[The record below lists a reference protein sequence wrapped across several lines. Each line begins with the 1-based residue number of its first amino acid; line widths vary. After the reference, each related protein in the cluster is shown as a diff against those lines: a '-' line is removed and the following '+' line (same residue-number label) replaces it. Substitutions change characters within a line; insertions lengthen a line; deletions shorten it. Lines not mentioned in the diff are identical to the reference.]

1 MILLFCI
8 LLIAGGCKEE
18 ELKPS
23 SLILNTDKIEIP
35 SEGGEFRVTYR
46 LESPVYD
53 GVVSIDNQP
62 EWVKDVNT
70 SVSGE
75 ITFAVDANEELEYRT
90 AELLVEYSGASEG
103 RTLIIRQL
111 PKVIPP
117 VFDITIELVTQTAA
131 KYSVV
136 PGDKEQTYVSMLV
149 EKEYFDSY
157 QSDEE
162 YFQDDLKYIREM
174 AESFGVS
181 LEEYLS
187 NTLSRGDLLVKNMTG
202 LLPGTEYYVYAYGL
216 TVSGERTTDIYK
228 EQFETVSVPKIDM
241 TFTMDAVLT
250 GPLCDLSVIPSDNE
264 QRYVIGMY
272 ASDGVPDAETA
283 VKMYQQYILDMI
295 AMYEV
300 MGMTPEEIVAGLSAV
315 GKTSRTYELDENRGY
330 IVFAASCTDNG
341 LINSDPVSKTFTT
354 ETVRPSDNEI
364 TFEVAGLEA
373 HQATVNIKTTNRDP
387 YVIYL
392 ARTDLFSGK
401 GDDEIIQYIK
411 SAEGIE
417 EYIRR
422 GDVTVDAAELEDET
436 SYTLYAFGYVTG
448 KVNTGLFSTSFTTK
462 SAVPAD
468 IEIVAEHSKYFD
480 GTEVEELYPEDYSGA
495 SGQAVLPIT
504 VRTEGEPAEK
514 YYYYIYEGDLT
525 SDIILTDKEA
535 IAALFEDGISESPV
549 AFFLP
554 YDDESTLLAFAVGT
568 DGNYSK
574 VYREKIVLSR
584 DGVSPIDEFRP
595 YQASE
600 SEVIEI
606 PEMQFGTPLLKLRS
620 GIEESERADA
630 AVDYCRR
637 VLGDNMPDRT
647 RQTR

>member
-23 SLILNTDKIEIP
+23 SLILNTDKLEIP
-35 SEGGEFRVTYR
+35 AEGGEFRVTYR

-53 GVVSIDNQP
+53 GVVSIENQP

-75 ITFAVDANEELEYRT
+75 ITFVADANEELEYRN
-90 AELLVEYSGASEG
+90 AELLVEYSGDAKGSV
-103 RTLIIRQL
+103 LNLSQL

-117 VFDITIELVTQTAA
+117 VFDITIELITQTTA

-136 PGDKEQTYVSMLV
+136 PGDKDQTYVSMLV
-149 EKEYFDSY
+149 EKNYFDSY

-162 YFQDDLKYIREM
+162 YFQDDLKYIKEM

-181 LEEYLS
+181 LEEYLT

-202 LLPGTEYYVYAYGL
+202 LLPGTEYYVYAYGM

-228 EQFETVSVPKIDM
+228 EQFATVSVPKIDV
-241 TFTMDAVLT
+241 TFTINSSLT
-250 GPLCDLSVIPSDNE
+250 GPLCDLSVIPSDKE

-272 ASDGVPDAETA
+272 ASDGVSDADAA

-295 AMYEV
+295 AVYEV
-300 MGMTPEEIVAGLSAV
+300 MGMSPEEVVAGMSV
-315 GKTSRTYELDENRGY
+315 IGETSRTYELEENRGY

-341 LINSDPVSKTFTT
+341 LINSDPASETFTT
-354 ETVRPSDNEI
+354 GTVQPSDNVI
-364 TFEVAGLEA
+364 TFEVTDLEA
-373 HQATVNIKTTNRDP
+373 HQATVNIKTTNKDP

-392 ARTDLFSGK
+392 AKSDLFEGK
-401 GDDEIIQYIK
+401 SDDEIIKYIK

-417 EYIRR
+417 EYVRR
-422 GDVTVDAAELEDET
+422 GDVAVDAAELEDET
-436 SYTLYAFGYVTG
+436 GYTIYAFGYVIG
-448 KVNTGLFSTSFTTK
+448 KVNTGLFSASFTTK

-468 IEIVAEHSKYFD
+468 IEIVVEHSKYFD

-495 SGQAVLPIT
+495 SGLAVLPIT
-504 VRTEGEPAEK
+504 VNTEGDPADK

-549 AFFLP
+549 SFFLP

-600 SEVIEI
+600 SEAIEI
-606 PEMQFGTPLLKLRS
+606 PEMQFRTPVLKLRS
-620 GIEESERADA
+620 EVKDSEKADVAVNYNKKMLGEEFPR
-630 AVDYCRR
+630 
-637 VLGDNMPDRT
+637 
-647 RQTR
+647 

>member
-23 SLILNTDKIEIP
+23 SLILNTDKLEIP
-35 SEGGEFRVTYR
+35 AEGGEFRVTYR

-53 GVVSIDNQP
+53 GVVSIENQP

-75 ITFAVDANEELEYRT
+75 ITFVADANEELEYRN
-90 AELLVEYSGASEG
+90 AELLVQYSGDAKSSV
-103 RTLIIRQL
+103 LNLSQL

-117 VFDITIELVTQTAA
+117 VFDITIELITQTTA

-136 PGDKEQTYVSMLV
+136 PGDKDQTYVSMLV
-149 EKEYFDSY
+149 EKNYFDSY

-162 YFQDDLKYIREM
+162 YFQDDLKYIKEM

-181 LEEYLS
+181 LEEYLT

-202 LLPGTEYYVYAYGL
+202 LLPGTEYYVYAYGM

-228 EQFETVSVPKIDM
+228 EQFATVSVPKIDV
-241 TFTMDAVLT
+241 TFTINSSLT
-250 GPLCDLSVIPSDNE
+250 GPLCDLSVIPSDKE

-272 ASDGVPDAETA
+272 ASDGVSDADAA

-295 AMYEV
+295 AVYEV
-300 MGMTPEEIVAGLSAV
+300 MGMSPEEVVAGMSV
-315 GKTSRTYELDENRGY
+315 IGETSRTYELEENRGY

-341 LINSDPVSKTFTT
+341 LINSDPASETFTT
-354 ETVRPSDNEI
+354 GTVQPSDNVI
-364 TFEVAGLEA
+364 TFEVTDLEA
-373 HQATVNIKTTNRDP
+373 HQATVNIKTTNKDP

-392 ARTDLFSGK
+392 AKSDLFEGK
-401 GDDEIIQYIK
+401 SDDEIIKYIK

-417 EYIRR
+417 EYVRR
-422 GDVTVDAAELEDET
+422 GDVAVDAAELEDET
-436 SYTLYAFGYVTG
+436 GYTMYAFGYVIG
-448 KVNTGLFSTSFTTK
+448 KVNTGLFSASFTTK

-468 IEIVAEHSKYFD
+468 IEIVVEHSKYFD

-495 SGQAVLPIT
+495 SGLAVLPIT
-504 VRTEGEPAEK
+504 VNTEGDPADK

-549 AFFLP
+549 SFFLP

-600 SEVIEI
+600 SEAIEI
-606 PEMQFGTPLLKLRS
+606 PEMQFRTPVLKLRS
-620 GIEESERADA
+620 EVKDSEKADVAVNYNKKMLGEEFPR
-630 AVDYCRR
+630 
-637 VLGDNMPDRT
+637 
-647 RQTR
+647 

>member
-23 SLILNTDKIEIP
+23 SLILNTDKLEIP
-35 SEGGEFRVTYR
+35 AEGGEFRVTYR

-53 GVVSIDNQP
+53 GVVSIENQP

-75 ITFAVDANEELEYRT
+75 ITFVADANEELEYRN
-90 AELLVEYSGASEG
+90 AELLVHYSGDAKGSV
-103 RTLIIRQL
+103 LNLSQL

-117 VFDITIELVTQTAA
+117 VFDITIELITQTTA

-136 PGDKEQTYVSMLV
+136 PGDKDQTYVSMLV
-149 EKEYFDSY
+149 EKNYFDSY

-162 YFQDDLKYIREM
+162 YFQDDLKYIKEM

-181 LEEYLS
+181 LEEYLT

-202 LLPGTEYYVYAYGL
+202 LLPGTEYYVYAYGM

-228 EQFETVSVPKIDM
+228 EQFATVSVPKIDV
-241 TFTMDAVLT
+241 TFTINSSLT
-250 GPLCDLSVIPSDNE
+250 GPLCDLSVIPSDKE

-272 ASDGVPDAETA
+272 ASDGVSDADAA

-295 AMYEV
+295 AVYEV
-300 MGMTPEEIVAGLSAV
+300 MGMSPEEVVAGMSV
-315 GKTSRTYELDENRGY
+315 IGETSRTYELEENRGY

-341 LINSDPVSKTFTT
+341 LINSDPASETFTT
-354 ETVRPSDNEI
+354 GTVQPSDNVI
-364 TFEVAGLEA
+364 TFEVTDLEA
-373 HQATVNIKTTNRDP
+373 HQATVNIKTTNKDP

-392 ARTDLFSGK
+392 AKSDLFEGK
-401 GDDEIIQYIK
+401 SDDEIIKYIK

-417 EYIRR
+417 EYVRR
-422 GDVTVDAAELEDET
+422 GDVAVDAAELEDET
-436 SYTLYAFGYVTG
+436 GYTIYAFGYVIG
-448 KVNTGLFSTSFTTK
+448 KVNTGLFSASFTTK

-468 IEIVAEHSKYFD
+468 IEIVVEHSKYFD

-495 SGQAVLPIT
+495 SGLAVLPIT
-504 VRTEGEPAEK
+504 VNTEGDPADK

-549 AFFLP
+549 SFFLP

-600 SEVIEI
+600 SEAIEI
-606 PEMQFGTPLLKLRS
+606 PEMQFRTPVLKLRS
-620 GIEESERADA
+620 EVKDSEKADVAVNYNKKMLGEEFPR
-630 AVDYCRR
+630 
-637 VLGDNMPDRT
+637 
-647 RQTR
+647 

>member
-23 SLILNTDKIEIP
+23 SLILNTDKLEIP
-35 SEGGEFRVTYR
+35 AEGGEFRVTYR

-53 GVVSIDNQP
+53 GVVSIENQP

-75 ITFAVDANEELEYRT
+75 ITFIADANEELEYRN
-90 AELLVEYSGASEG
+90 AELLVQYSGDAKSSV
-103 RTLIIRQL
+103 LNLSQL

-117 VFDITIELVTQTAA
+117 VFDITIELITQTTA

-136 PGDKEQTYVSMLV
+136 PGDKDQTYVSMLV
-149 EKEYFDSY
+149 EKNYFDSY

-162 YFQDDLKYIREM
+162 YFQDDLKYIKEM

-181 LEEYLS
+181 LEEYLT

-202 LLPGTEYYVYAYGL
+202 LLPGTEYYVYAYGM

-228 EQFETVSVPKIDM
+228 EQFATVSVPKIDV
-241 TFTMDAVLT
+241 TFTINSSLT
-250 GPLCDLSVIPSDNE
+250 GPLCDLSVIPSDKE

-272 ASDGVPDAETA
+272 ASDGVSDADAA

-295 AMYEV
+295 AVYEV
-300 MGMTPEEIVAGLSAV
+300 MGMSPEEVVAGMSV
-315 GKTSRTYELDENRGY
+315 IGDTSRTYELEENRGY

-341 LINSDPVSKTFTT
+341 LINSDPASETFTT
-354 ETVRPSDNEI
+354 GTVQPSDNVI
-364 TFEVAGLEA
+364 TFEVTDLEA
-373 HQATVNIKTTNRDP
+373 HQATVNIKTTNKDP

-392 ARTDLFSGK
+392 AKSDLFEGK
-401 GDDEIIQYIK
+401 SDDEIIKYIK

-417 EYIRR
+417 EYVRR
-422 GDVTVDAAELEDET
+422 GDVAVDAAELEDET
-436 SYTLYAFGYVTG
+436 GYTIYAFGYVIG
-448 KVNTGLFSTSFTTK
+448 KVNTGLFSASFTTK

-468 IEIVAEHSKYFD
+468 IEIVVEHSKYFD

-495 SGQAVLPIT
+495 SGLAVLPIT
-504 VRTEGEPAEK
+504 VNTEGDPADK

-549 AFFLP
+549 SFFLP

-595 YQASE
+595 YQVSE
-600 SEVIEI
+600 SEAIEI
-606 PEMQFGTPLLKLRS
+606 PEMQFRTPVLKLRS
-620 GIEESERADA
+620 EVKDSEKADVAVNYNKKMLGEEFPR
-630 AVDYCRR
+630 
-637 VLGDNMPDRT
+637 
-647 RQTR
+647 

>member
-23 SLILNTDKIEIP
+23 SLILNTDKLEIP
-35 SEGGEFRVTYR
+35 AEGGEFRVTYR

-53 GVVSIDNQP
+53 GVVSIENQP

-75 ITFAVDANEELEYRT
+75 ITFVADANEELEYRN
-90 AELLVEYSGASEG
+90 AELLVQYSGDAKSSV
-103 RTLIIRQL
+103 LNLSQL

-117 VFDITIELVTQTAA
+117 VFDITIELITQTTA

-136 PGDKEQTYVSMLV
+136 PGDKDQTYVSMLV
-149 EKEYFDSY
+149 EKNYFDSY

-162 YFQDDLKYIREM
+162 YFQDDLKYIKEM

-181 LEEYLS
+181 LEEYLT

-202 LLPGTEYYVYAYGL
+202 LLPGTEYYVYAYGM

-228 EQFETVSVPKIDM
+228 EQFATVSVPKIDV
-241 TFTMDAVLT
+241 TFTINTSLT
-250 GPLCDLSVIPSDNE
+250 GPLCDLSVIPSDKE

-272 ASDGVPDAETA
+272 ASDGVSDADAA

-295 AMYEV
+295 AVYEV
-300 MGMTPEEIVAGLSAV
+300 MGMSPEEVVAGMSV
-315 GKTSRTYELDENRGY
+315 IGDTSRTYELEENRGY

-341 LINSDPVSKTFTT
+341 LINSDPASETFTT
-354 ETVRPSDNEI
+354 GTVQPSDNVI
-364 TFEVAGLEA
+364 TFEVTDLEA
-373 HQATVNIKTTNRDP
+373 HQATVNIKTTNKDP

-392 ARTDLFSGK
+392 AKSDLFEGK
-401 GDDEIIQYIK
+401 SDDEIIKYIK

-417 EYIRR
+417 EYVRR
-422 GDVTVDAAELEDET
+422 GDVAVDAAELEDET
-436 SYTLYAFGYVTG
+436 GYTMYAFGYVIG
-448 KVNTGLFSTSFTTK
+448 KVNTGLFSASFTTK

-468 IEIVAEHSKYFD
+468 IEIVVEHSKYFD

-495 SGQAVLPIT
+495 SGLAVLPIT
-504 VRTEGEPAEK
+504 VNTDGDPADK

-549 AFFLP
+549 SFFLP

-600 SEVIEI
+600 SEAIEI
-606 PEMQFGTPLLKLRS
+606 PEMQFRTPVLKLRS
-620 GIEESERADA
+620 EVKDSEKADVAVNYNKKMLGEEFPR
-630 AVDYCRR
+630 
-637 VLGDNMPDRT
+637 
-647 RQTR
+647 

>member
-23 SLILNTDKIEIP
+23 SLILNTDKLEIP
-35 SEGGEFRVTYR
+35 AEGGEFRVTYR

-53 GVVSIDNQP
+53 GVVSIENQP

-75 ITFAVDANEELEYRT
+75 ITFVADANEELEYRN
-90 AELLVEYSGASEG
+90 AELLVQYSGDAKSSV
-103 RTLIIRQL
+103 LNLSQL

-117 VFDITIELVTQTAA
+117 VFDITIELITQTTA

-136 PGDKEQTYVSMLV
+136 PGDKDQTYVSMLV
-149 EKEYFDSY
+149 EKNYFDSY

-162 YFQDDLKYIREM
+162 YFQDDLKYIKEM

-181 LEEYLS
+181 LEEYLT

-202 LLPGTEYYVYAYGL
+202 LLPGTEYYVYAYGM

-228 EQFETVSVPKIDM
+228 EQFATVSVPKIDV
-241 TFTMDAVLT
+241 TFTINSSLT
-250 GPLCDLSVIPSDNE
+250 GPLCDLSVIPSDKE

-272 ASDGVPDAETA
+272 ASDGVSDADAA

-295 AMYEV
+295 AVYEV
-300 MGMTPEEIVAGLSAV
+300 MGMSPEEVVAGMSV
-315 GKTSRTYELDENRGY
+315 IGETSRTYELEENRGY

-341 LINSDPVSKTFTT
+341 LINSDPASETFTT
-354 ETVRPSDNEI
+354 GTVQPSDNVI
-364 TFEVAGLEA
+364 TFEVTDLEA
-373 HQATVNIKTTNRDP
+373 HQATVNIKTTNKDP

-392 ARTDLFSGK
+392 AKSDLFEGK
-401 GDDEIIQYIK
+401 SDDEIIKYIK

-417 EYIRR
+417 EYVRR
-422 GDVTVDAAELEDET
+422 GDVAVDAAELEDET
-436 SYTLYAFGYVTG
+436 GYTIYAFGYVIG
-448 KVNTGLFSTSFTTK
+448 KVNTGLFSASFTTK

-468 IEIVAEHSKYFD
+468 IEIVVEHSKYFD

-495 SGQAVLPIT
+495 SGLAVLPIT
-504 VRTEGEPAEK
+504 VNTEGDPADK

-549 AFFLP
+549 SFFLP

-600 SEVIEI
+600 SEAIEI
-606 PEMQFGTPLLKLRS
+606 PEMQFRTPVLKLRS
-620 GIEESERADA
+620 EVKDSEKADVAVNYNKKMLGEEFPR
-630 AVDYCRR
+630 
-637 VLGDNMPDRT
+637 
-647 RQTR
+647 

>member
-23 SLILNTDKIEIP
+23 SLILNTDKLEIP
-35 SEGGEFRVTYR
+35 AEGGEFRVTYR

-53 GVVSIDNQP
+53 GVVSIENQP

-75 ITFAVDANEELEYRT
+75 ITFVADANEELEYRN
-90 AELLVEYSGASEG
+90 AELLVEYSGDAKSSV
-103 RTLIIRQL
+103 LNLSQL

-117 VFDITIELVTQTAA
+117 VFDITIELITQTTA

-136 PGDKEQTYVSMLV
+136 PGDKDQTYVSMLV
-149 EKEYFDSY
+149 EKNYFDSY

-162 YFQDDLKYIREM
+162 YFQDDLKYIKEM

-181 LEEYLS
+181 LEEYLT

-202 LLPGTEYYVYAYGL
+202 LLPGTEYYVYAYGM

-228 EQFETVSVPKIDM
+228 EQFATVSVPKIDV
-241 TFTMDAVLT
+241 TFTINSSLT
-250 GPLCDLSVIPSDNE
+250 GPLCDLSVIPSDKE

-272 ASDGVPDAETA
+272 ASDGVSDADAA

-295 AMYEV
+295 AVYEV
-300 MGMTPEEIVAGLSAV
+300 MGMSPEEVVAGMSV
-315 GKTSRTYELDENRGY
+315 IGDTSRTYELEENRGY

-341 LINSDPVSKTFTT
+341 LINSDPASETFTT
-354 ETVRPSDNEI
+354 GTVQPSDNVI
-364 TFEVAGLEA
+364 TFEVTDLEA
-373 HQATVNIKTTNRDP
+373 HQATVNIKTTNKDP

-392 ARTDLFSGK
+392 AKSDLFEGK
-401 GDDEIIQYIK
+401 SDDEIIKYIK

-417 EYIRR
+417 EYVRR
-422 GDVTVDAAELEDET
+422 GDVAVDAAELEDET
-436 SYTLYAFGYVTG
+436 GYTIYAFGYVIG
-448 KVNTGLFSTSFTTK
+448 KVNTGLFSASFTTK

-468 IEIVAEHSKYFD
+468 IEIVVEHSKYFD

-495 SGQAVLPIT
+495 SGLAVLPIT
-504 VRTEGEPAEK
+504 VNTDGDPADK

-549 AFFLP
+549 SFFLP

-600 SEVIEI
+600 SEAIEI
-606 PEMQFGTPLLKLRS
+606 PEMQFRTPVLKLRS
-620 GIEESERADA
+620 EVKDSEKADVAVNYNKKMLGEEFPR
-630 AVDYCRR
+630 
-637 VLGDNMPDRT
+637 
-647 RQTR
+647 

>member
-23 SLILNTDKIEIP
+23 SLILNTDKLEIP
-35 SEGGEFRVTYR
+35 AEGGEFRVTYR

-53 GVVSIDNQP
+53 GVVSIENQP

-75 ITFAVDANEELEYRT
+75 ITFVADANEELEYRN
-90 AELLVEYSGASEG
+90 AELLVQYSGDAKSSV
-103 RTLIIRQL
+103 LNLSQL

-117 VFDITIELVTQTAA
+117 VFDITIELITQTTA

-136 PGDKEQTYVSMLV
+136 PGDKDQTYVSMLV
-149 EKEYFDSY
+149 EKNYFDSY

-162 YFQDDLKYIREM
+162 YFQDDLKYIKEM

-181 LEEYLS
+181 LEEYLT

-202 LLPGTEYYVYAYGL
+202 LLPGTEYYVYAYGM

-228 EQFETVSVPKIDM
+228 EQFATVSVPKIDV
-241 TFTMDAVLT
+241 TFTINSSLT
-250 GPLCDLSVIPSDNE
+250 GPLCDLSVIPSDKE

-272 ASDGVPDAETA
+272 ASDGVSDADAA

-295 AMYEV
+295 AVYEV
-300 MGMTPEEIVAGLSAV
+300 MGMSPEEVVAGMSV
-315 GKTSRTYELDENRGY
+315 IGETSRTYELEENRGY

-341 LINSDPVSKTFTT
+341 LINSDPASETFTT
-354 ETVRPSDNEI
+354 GTVQPSDNVI
-364 TFEVAGLEA
+364 TFEVTDLEA
-373 HQATVNIKTTNRDP
+373 HQATVNIKTTNKDP

-392 ARTDLFSGK
+392 AKSDLFEGK
-401 GDDEIIQYIK
+401 SDDEIIKYIK

-417 EYIRR
+417 EYVRR
-422 GDVTVDAAELEDET
+422 GDVAVDAAELEDET
-436 SYTLYAFGYVTG
+436 GYTIYAFGYVIG
-448 KVNTGLFSTSFTTK
+448 KVNTGLFSASFTTK

-468 IEIVAEHSKYFD
+468 IEFVVEHSKYFD

-495 SGQAVLPIT
+495 SGLAVLPIT
-504 VRTEGEPAEK
+504 VNTEGDPADK

-549 AFFLP
+549 SFFLP

-600 SEVIEI
+600 SEAIEI
-606 PEMQFGTPLLKLRS
+606 PEMQFRTPVLKLRS
-620 GIEESERADA
+620 EVKDSEKADV
-630 AVDYCRR
+630 AVNYNKKM
-637 VLGDNMPDRT
+637 LGDEFPR
-647 RQTR
+647 

>member
-23 SLILNTDKIEIP
+23 SLILNTDKLEIP
-35 SEGGEFRVTYR
+35 AEGGEFRVTYR

-53 GVVSIDNQP
+53 GVVSIENQP

-75 ITFAVDANEELEYRT
+75 ITFVADANEELEYRN
-90 AELLVEYSGASEG
+90 AELLVEYSGDAKSSV
-103 RTLIIRQL
+103 LNLSQL

-117 VFDITIELVTQTAA
+117 VFDITIELITQTTA

-136 PGDKEQTYVSMLV
+136 PGDKDQTYVSMLV
-149 EKEYFDSY
+149 EKNYFDSY

-162 YFQDDLKYIREM
+162 YFQDDLKYIKEM

-181 LEEYLS
+181 LEEYLT

-202 LLPGTEYYVYAYGL
+202 LLPGTEYYVYAYGM

-228 EQFETVSVPKIDM
+228 EQFATVSVPKIDV
-241 TFTMDAVLT
+241 TFTINTSLT
-250 GPLCDLSVIPSDNE
+250 GPLCDLSVIPSDKE

-272 ASDGVPDAETA
+272 ASDGVSDADAA

-295 AMYEV
+295 AVYEV
-300 MGMTPEEIVAGLSAV
+300 MGMSPEEVVAGMSV
-315 GKTSRTYELDENRGY
+315 IGDTSRTYELEENRGY

-341 LINSDPVSKTFTT
+341 LINSDPASETFTT
-354 ETVRPSDNEI
+354 GTVQPSDNVI
-364 TFEVAGLEA
+364 TFEVTDLEA
-373 HQATVNIKTTNRDP
+373 HQATVNIKTTNKDP

-392 ARTDLFSGK
+392 AKSDLFEGK
-401 GDDEIIQYIK
+401 SDDEIIKYIK

-417 EYIRR
+417 EYVRR
-422 GDVTVDAAELEDET
+422 GDVAVDAAELEDET
-436 SYTLYAFGYVTG
+436 GYTIYAFGYVIG
-448 KVNTGLFSTSFTTK
+448 KVNTGLFSASFTTK

-468 IEIVAEHSKYFD
+468 IEIVVEHSKYFD

-495 SGQAVLPIT
+495 SGLAVLPIT
-504 VRTEGEPAEK
+504 VNTEGDPADK

-549 AFFLP
+549 SFFLP

-600 SEVIEI
+600 SEAIEI
-606 PEMQFGTPLLKLRS
+606 PEMQFRTPVLKLRS
-620 GIEESERADA
+620 EVKDSEKADVAVNYNKKMLGEEFPR
-630 AVDYCRR
+630 
-637 VLGDNMPDRT
+637 
-647 RQTR
+647 

>member
-23 SLILNTDKIEIP
+23 SLILNTDKLEIP
-35 SEGGEFRVTYR
+35 AEGGEFRVTYR

-53 GVVSIDNQP
+53 GVVSIENQP

-75 ITFAVDANEELEYRT
+75 ITFVADANEELEYRN
-90 AELLVEYSGASEG
+90 AELLVQYSGDAKSSV
-103 RTLIIRQL
+103 LNLSQL

-117 VFDITIELVTQTAA
+117 VFDITIELITQTTA

-136 PGDKEQTYVSMLV
+136 PGDKDQTYVSMLV
-149 EKEYFDSY
+149 EKNYFDSY

-162 YFQDDLKYIREM
+162 YFQDDLKYIKEM

-181 LEEYLS
+181 LEEYLT

-202 LLPGTEYYVYAYGL
+202 LLPGTEYYVYAYGM

-228 EQFETVSVPKIDM
+228 EQFATVSVPKIDV
-241 TFTMDAVLT
+241 TFTINTSLT
-250 GPLCDLSVIPSDNE
+250 GPLCDLSVIPSDKE

-272 ASDGVPDAETA
+272 ASDGVSDADAA

-295 AMYEV
+295 AVYEV
-300 MGMTPEEIVAGLSAV
+300 MGMSPEEVVAGMSV
-315 GKTSRTYELDENRGY
+315 IGDTSRTYELEENRGY

-341 LINSDPVSKTFTT
+341 LINSDPASETFTT
-354 ETVRPSDNEI
+354 GTVQPSDNVI
-364 TFEVAGLEA
+364 TFEVTDLEA
-373 HQATVNIKTTNRDP
+373 HQATVNIKTTNKDP

-392 ARTDLFSGK
+392 AKSDLFEGK
-401 GDDEIIQYIK
+401 SDDEIIKYIK

-417 EYIRR
+417 EYVRR
-422 GDVTVDAAELEDET
+422 GDVAVDAAELEDET
-436 SYTLYAFGYVTG
+436 GYTIYAFGYVIG
-448 KVNTGLFSTSFTTK
+448 KVNTGLFSASFTTK

-468 IEIVAEHSKYFD
+468 IEIVVEHSKYFD

-495 SGQAVLPIT
+495 SGLAVLPIT
-504 VRTEGEPAEK
+504 VNTDGDPADK

-549 AFFLP
+549 SFFLP

-600 SEVIEI
+600 SEAIEI
-606 PEMQFGTPLLKLRS
+606 PEMQFRTPVLKLRS
-620 GIEESERADA
+620 EVKDSEKADVAVNYNKKMLGEEFPR
-630 AVDYCRR
+630 
-637 VLGDNMPDRT
+637 
-647 RQTR
+647 

>member
-23 SLILNTDKIEIP
+23 SLILNTDKLEIP
-35 SEGGEFRVTYR
+35 AEGGEFRVTYR

-53 GVVSIDNQP
+53 GVVSIENQP

-75 ITFAVDANEELEYRT
+75 ITFVADANEELEYRN
-90 AELLVEYSGASEG
+90 AELLVEYSGDAKSSV
-103 RTLIIRQL
+103 LNLSQL

-117 VFDITIELVTQTAA
+117 VFDITIELITQTTA

-136 PGDKEQTYVSMLV
+136 PGDKDQTYVSMLV
-149 EKEYFDSY
+149 EKNYFDSY

-162 YFQDDLKYIREM
+162 YFQDDLKYIKEM

-181 LEEYLS
+181 LEEYLT

-202 LLPGTEYYVYAYGL
+202 LLPGTEYYVYAYGM

-228 EQFETVSVPKIDM
+228 EQFATVSVPKIDV
-241 TFTMDAVLT
+241 TFTINSSLT
-250 GPLCDLSVIPSDNE
+250 GPLCDLSVIPSDKE

-272 ASDGVPDAETA
+272 ASDGVSDADAA

-295 AMYEV
+295 AVYEV
-300 MGMTPEEIVAGLSAV
+300 MGMSPEEVVAGMSV
-315 GKTSRTYELDENRGY
+315 IGETSRTYELEENRGY

-341 LINSDPVSKTFTT
+341 LINSDPASETFTT
-354 ETVRPSDNEI
+354 GTVQPSDNVI
-364 TFEVAGLEA
+364 TFEVTDLEA
-373 HQATVNIKTTNRDP
+373 HQATVNIKTTNKDP

-392 ARTDLFSGK
+392 AKSDLFEGK
-401 GDDEIIQYIK
+401 SDDEIIKYIK

-417 EYIRR
+417 EYVRR
-422 GDVTVDAAELEDET
+422 GDVAVDAAELEDET
-436 SYTLYAFGYVTG
+436 GYTIYAFGYVIG
-448 KVNTGLFSTSFTTK
+448 KVNTGLFSASFTTK

-468 IEIVAEHSKYFD
+468 IEIVVEHSKYFD

-495 SGQAVLPIT
+495 SGLAVLPIT
-504 VRTEGEPAEK
+504 VNTEGDPADK

-549 AFFLP
+549 SFFLP

-600 SEVIEI
+600 SEAIEI
-606 PEMQFGTPLLKLRS
+606 PEMQFRTPVLKLRNEVKDS
-620 GIEESERADA
+620 EKADVAVNYNKKMLGEEFPR
-630 AVDYCRR
+630 
-637 VLGDNMPDRT
+637 
-647 RQTR
+647 

>member
-23 SLILNTDKIEIP
+23 SLILNTDKLEIP
-35 SEGGEFRVTYR
+35 AEGGEFRVTYR

-53 GVVSIDNQP
+53 GVVSIENQP

-75 ITFAVDANEELEYRT
+75 ITFVADANEELEYRN
-90 AELLVEYSGASEG
+90 AELLVQYSGDANSSV
-103 RTLIIRQL
+103 LNLSQL

-117 VFDITIELVTQTAA
+117 VFDITIELITQTTA

-136 PGDKEQTYVSMLV
+136 PGDKDQTYVSMLV
-149 EKEYFDSY
+149 EKNYFDSY

-162 YFQDDLKYIREM
+162 YFQDDLKYIKEM

-181 LEEYLS
+181 LEEYLT

-202 LLPGTEYYVYAYGL
+202 LLPGTEYYVYAYGM

-228 EQFETVSVPKIDM
+228 EQFATVSVPKIDV
-241 TFTMDAVLT
+241 TFTINSSLT
-250 GPLCDLSVIPSDNE
+250 GPLCDLSVIPSDKE

-272 ASDGVPDAETA
+272 ASDGVSDADAA

-295 AMYEV
+295 AVYEV
-300 MGMTPEEIVAGLSAV
+300 MGMSPEEVVAGMSV
-315 GKTSRTYELDENRGY
+315 IGDTSRTYELEENRGY

-341 LINSDPVSKTFTT
+341 LINSDPASEIFTT
-354 ETVRPSDNEI
+354 GTVQPSDNVI
-364 TFEVAGLEA
+364 TFEVTDLEA
-373 HQATVNIKTTNRDP
+373 HQATVNIKTTNKDP

-392 ARTDLFSGK
+392 AKSDLFEGK
-401 GDDEIIQYIK
+401 SDDEIIKYIK

-417 EYIRR
+417 EYVRR
-422 GDVTVDAAELEDET
+422 GDVAVDAAELEDET
-436 SYTLYAFGYVTG
+436 GYTIYAFGYVIG
-448 KVNTGLFSTSFTTK
+448 KVNTGLFSASFTTK

-468 IEIVAEHSKYFD
+468 IEIVVEHSKYFD

-495 SGQAVLPIT
+495 SGLAVLPIT
-504 VRTEGEPAEK
+504 VNTDGDPADK

-549 AFFLP
+549 SFFLP

-600 SEVIEI
+600 SEAIEI
-606 PEMQFGTPLLKLRS
+606 PEMQFRTPVLKLRS
-620 GIEESERADA
+620 EVKDSEKADVAVNYNKKMLGEEFPR
-630 AVDYCRR
+630 
-637 VLGDNMPDRT
+637 
-647 RQTR
+647 